1 MDTCIPK
8 CKLDGIVVKLAIIA
22 FQVLISCITSLDRR
36 ILQEKKCNTSQQ
48 QHPIWINLVPTSTAM
63 IGKQTEAEI

>member
-1 MDTCIPK
+1 MNQIN
-8 CKLDGIVVKLAIIA
+8 
-22 FQVLISCITSLDRR
+22 
-36 ILQEKKCNTSQQ
+36 CNTSQQ